1 MAQPGRPRTPL
12 RRVSQG
18 SLSALAKSQIQLP
31 GSTGLEFLEPAFVE
45 LADECELLIGNMD
58 GLNKLS
64 DSLDA
69 FNEGFASYLFVL
81 KMNTLCVEWPEVCML
96 VSIEGEWNN
105 SIMGWLKGPY
115 STIVS

>member
-1 MAQPGRPRTPL
+1 
-12 RRVSQG
+12 
-18 SLSALAKSQIQLP
+18 
-31 GSTGLEFLEPAFVE
+31 
-45 LADECELLIGNMD
+45 MD